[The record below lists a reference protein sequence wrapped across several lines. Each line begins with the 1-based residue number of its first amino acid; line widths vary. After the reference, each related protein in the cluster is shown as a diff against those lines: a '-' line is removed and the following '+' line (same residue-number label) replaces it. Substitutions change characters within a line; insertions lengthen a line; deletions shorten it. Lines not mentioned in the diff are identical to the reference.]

1 MDHPNARRRKSKE
14 TKKPDAS
21 AIANTD
27 IKGLGFIQ
35 KVRNS
40 KRKTNPEIV
49 KTPLAMA
56 RDFQNS
62 ENMQKSKVR
71 R

>member
-1 MDHPNARRRKSKE
+1 MHADVGPRKQ
-14 TKKPDAS
+14 KPDAS

-27 IKGLGFIQ
+27 IKGVHP

-40 KRKTNPEIV
+40 KTRTNQEIV
-49 KTPLAMA
+49 KTPGAMA

-62 ENMQKSKVR
+62 ENMQIS
-71 R
+71 